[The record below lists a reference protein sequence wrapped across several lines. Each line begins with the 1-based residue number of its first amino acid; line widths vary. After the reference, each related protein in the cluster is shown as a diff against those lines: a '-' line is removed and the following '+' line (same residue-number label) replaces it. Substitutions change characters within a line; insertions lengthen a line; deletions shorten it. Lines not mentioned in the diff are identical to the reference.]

1 MAKKKYR
8 KNKNNDPQAHQ
19 STQET
24 PPTNRPRR
32 PRLFEPDWRGRPFI
46 KRTITLCTPQ
56 AQSLGNFIPGI
67 AGAACII
74 GFALQRYVEDIR
86 VLTLLESVDA
96 EIFKTLGKDLED
108 ECARLETLIAE
119 EGVKR
124 ETLFPHPLTV
134 VVEITHPYG
143 IEYAKMV
150 ENMDKLVSLLWDLH
164 NGRII
169 NPIDF
174 EKAKEKWFQ
183 LIRDAGRRITTL
195 ARETLDQARQEKA
208 LKDQKESAGAQE
220 EATDAAAAAVAADA
234 QAEVAA
240 TSEGTSIETKEP
252 ASPEAPQA
260 PEILPGGNGRKPRKA
275 KAGAQDSETEEV
287 GKGSGPEPP
296 MLGPDEELP
305 PPLEQA
311 V

>member
-1 MAKKKYR
+1 MAKNKYR
-8 KNKNNDPQAHQ
+8 KKKMKDPQAPQ

-86 VLTLLESVDA
+86 VLTLLESVDE
-96 EIFKTLGKDLED
+96 EIFKTLGKDLEN

-208 LKDQKESAGAQE
+208 LKDQKEAAEAQE
-220 EATDAAAAAVAADA
+220 EATDAAAI
-234 QAEVAA
+234 AEGEL
-240 TSEGTSIETKEP
+240 TSAEAKEP

-260 PEILPGGNGRKPRKA
+260 PETLPGGNGRKPRKA
-275 KAGAQDSETEEV
+275 GKTTGQDSEAEEV
-287 GKGSGPEPP
+287 GKGSGHETS
-296 MLGPDEELP
+296 MLGAGEESP